1 MVLGLLTTSKQG
13 DSVYLSISP
22 STSQIVLQQGGA
34 GTNILVGYVSAR
46 VTRPTS
52 ISGLTVTFT
61 GEQQLDI
68 RAGVGPSGSN
78 FSVRRKCAN
87 FSQQLVDETASALS
101 SSASLALARVNSIP
115 ANGGIGSSAAS
126 TYDLT
131 SPPPEREPLRSS
143 EDSSINLQERS
154 DSGPTLMPGEYRF
167 AFEFT
172 LPPTLPASVSSRLG
186 NVEYQ
191 LTASLS
197 YRSWF
202 HPRTTAKPVEIEVL
216 QAPPLQHGG
225 PTAATR
231 HASNALLLG
240 YPSLQALTGMP
251 LLFETVA
258 GGGCSG
264 NLLKISVYSPNS
276 SRALFLDTPLKLQV
290 YATHQWSKQQMPNEE
305 EVAVHCH
312 AELVEFRVALHEIIV
327 HTIPGS
333 AAKQTTRRVVA
344 ESSLCPRSASK
355 QYMASSSRNSIS
367 SSIDAGDELPTLLDP
382 QTIDALGDSFNE
394 LPSVGSLDMLLP
406 SKAYQEGNCHAKP
419 RIVQPSS
426 SSPLFSVS
434 HQLHVTVSVRDSSC
448 GSPNRVS
455 FHSPVI
461 VLPEVLARGGSQIAA
476 ASLPC
481 YSGIANDIVLA
492 ASSMP
497 TAAAASCHADD
508 ADSVI
513 DANPPEYATLYK

>member
-13 DSVYLSISP
+13 DSVYLSIRP

-34 GTNILVGYVSAR
+34 GTNILVGYVSVR

-78 FSVRRKCAN
+78 YSVRSKCAS
-87 FSQQLVDETASALS
+87 FSQQLVDETSSALS
-101 SSASLALARVNSIP
+101 SAASLGLARVNSIQTTEGTGTD
-115 ANGGIGSSAAS
+115 ANS

-131 SPPPEREPLRSS
+131 SPPPERELLRPS
-143 EDSSINLQERS
+143 EDSSIRQENT
-154 DSGPTLMPGEYRF
+154 DGGPTLMPGEYRF

-186 NVEYQ
+186 DVAYR

-202 HPRTTAKPVEIEVL
+202 HPRTTAKPVAIEVH
-216 QAPPLQHGG
+216 QAPPLHHGG
-225 PTAATR
+225 PGTTSR
-231 HASNALLLG
+231 HASDALLLG
-240 YPSLQALTGMP
+240 YPSLQTLTGTP
-251 LLFETVA
+251 LLFETTAA
-258 GGGCSG
+258 GCASADG
-264 NLLKISVYSPNS
+264 LLKISVYSPNS

-290 YATHQWSKQQMPNEE
+290 YATHQTKPSQQSSANN
-305 EVAVHCH
+305 AAHCH
-312 AELVEFRVALHEIIV
+312 AELVEFSVALHEIIA
-327 HTIPGS
+327 HTVPGS
-333 AAKQTTRRVVA
+333 VAKQTTRRVVA

-355 QYMASSSRNSIS
+355 QQGASSSS
-367 SSIDAGDELPTLLDP
+367 STSELPALLDP

-394 LPSVGSLDMLLP
+394 LPSVGSLDMMLP
-406 SKAYQEGNCHAKP
+406 SKTAICSTLRSGKTLHV
-419 RIVQPSS
+419 VQPSS
-426 SSPLFSVS
+426 SSPLFAVS
-434 HQLHVTVSVRDSSC
+434 HQLHVTVSVRDSNCS
-448 GSPNRVS
+448 SPNRVA

-481 YSGIANDIVLA
+481 YNGIANDIVLA
-492 ASSMP
+492 AASSMP
-497 TAAAASCHADD
+497 AANGYSSCNNSDD
-508 ADSVI
+508 SDSVI
-513 DANPPEYATLYK
+513 ETDTSPPDYAALYN